1 MLIGRALQLQIRPS
15 TDEVTAIHTKI
26 PSEPRIG
33 ERCGLALYSDEHAAY
48 TGLPLEQE
56 MVKHSVKEYVREEA
70 HTNGVE
76 SVWAALKRG
85 YQGIYHKMSSKHLDR
100 YVREFAGRHNLRP
113 EDTLEQMSTIANRM
127 GPKRLPYRKL
137 TVPNG
142 LDRGAVG

>member
-1 MLIGRALQLQIRPS
+1 
-15 TDEVTAIHTKI
+15 
-26 PSEPRIG
+26 
-33 ERCGLALYSDEHAAY
+33 
-48 TGLPLEQE
+48 

-113 EDTLEQMSTIANRM
+113 EDTLEQMSTIAKRM